1 MKKIVLFLI
10 LALSLP
16 VMAQG
21 QCNNPKHEH
30 HNRGE
35 WFAQMRA
42 KKMVFLVNAM
52 DLTETEKAAFNVL
65 FDKYEKE
72 TSECHRKMRAV
83 KKSMS
88 ENPTEEDYKNA
99 VEVTRIQMLKVAQ
112 LRAEYLEELEKIMPA
127 KKIYKLYEA
136 EEAYKKLLISDMTK
150 CQRVEKK

>member
-1 MKKIVLFLI
+1 MKKIVLL
-10 LALSLP
+10 LALVLSLP
-16 VMAQG
+16 IVAQEK
-21 QCNNPKHEH
+21 CNNPKHEH

-42 KKMVFLVNAM
+42 RKMLFLVDAM

-65 FDKYEKE
+65 FEKNEKE
-72 TSECHRKMRAV
+72 TSECYRKMRVA

-88 ENPTEEDYKNA
+88 ENPTEEEYKNA
-99 VEVTRIQMLKVAQ
+99 VEVARIQMLRIAQ

-136 EEAYKKLLISDMTK
+136 EESYKKLLISDMTK
-150 CQRVEKK
+150 CQRIEKK